1 MGTEKIIKIERY
13 VPRRHNTPAKTVELW
28 DIQVSGNGDDFS
40 TFTYNGIKIH
50 NSKVHEGTPVKTLGG
65 TEGELVVGGKKTGY
79 KGRSGDVQTIHVKAH
94 GVKAHTRRATSG
106 RKYEAGVGPLIG
118 PYTVKAH
125 TRTYVGKRLVSM
137 ATKGEPG
144 VFKVVYHTGGQKPQP
159 FLSDAIK
166 QEMHWLP
173 DDIAFYLRSLGSAK
187 VK

>member
-1 MGTEKIIKIERY
+1 VKTGNLRQSGYKVNVTEGCKIGY
-13 VPRRHNTPAKTVELW
+13 AA
-28 DIQVSGNGDDFS
+28 
-40 TFTYNGIKIH
+40 TYAQ
-50 NSKVHEGTPVKTLGG
+50 SVHEGTPVKSLGG

-79 KGRSGDVQTIHVKAH
+79 KERSGDVQTIHVKAH

-125 TRTYVGKRLVSM
+125 TRTYIGKRLVSM

-173 DDIAFYLRSLGSAK
+173 EDVAFYLRSLGSAK